1 MHIAQ
6 KQWTKEGG
14 WKTVLASTNAQFA
27 PQLVFGFGGTDVLKE
42 GARYDDIRTMYP
54 DAHILLS
61 STAGEILGT
70 TVSDDTIALTAI
82 QFEKTTLAFTTEEIS
97 DPSTSLAVGAK
108 LASALPREG
117 LAHALIFSDGL
128 LINGTQLVEGIKS
141 ALPSDVMVTGGLV
154 GDGSRFKE
162 TLIGFDGY
170 AKTGRL
176 VLIGLYG
183 DALHVGYGSFGG
195 WDAFGP
201 ERLITK
207 SQDNVLYEIDHKPA
221 LALYKEYLGDQAVD
235 LPASGLLFP
244 MNVRINPNTNR
255 QDNVVRTLLGVDE
268 ENQSMTFAGD
278 MPMGA
283 YAKLMRAN
291 FERLIDGASSAASIT
306 SNDVLGKEVPEFA
319 LLVSCVGRKLV
330 LKSRT
335 EEEVEAVSATLGK
348 ETVLTGFYSYGEICP
363 TATTEH
369 QCQLHNQTMTITTFR
384 EA

>member
-6 KQWTKEGG
+6 KQWVKEVG
-14 WKTVLASTNAQFA
+14 WRTILESTNEQFA
-27 PQLVFGFGGTDVLKE
+27 PQLVFGFGGTDVIKV
-42 GARYDDIRTMYP
+42 GARYDDIRAMYP

-82 QFEKTTLAFTTEEIS
+82 QFEKTTLAFATEEIGDS
-97 DPSTSLAVGAK
+97 GMSLAAGAK
-108 LASALPREG
+108 LANALPHEG
-117 LAHALIFSDGL
+117 LVHALIFSDGL
-128 LINGTQLVEGIKS
+128 LVNGTQLIEGIMS
-141 ALPSDVMVTGGLV
+141 SLPSGVMVTGGLV
-154 GDGSRFKE
+154 GDGGRFKE

-170 AKTGRL
+170 AKTGKL
-176 VLIGLYG
+176 ALIGLYG
-183 DALHVGYGSFGG
+183 GALHVGYGSFGG
-195 WDAFGP
+195 WDTFGP
-201 ERLITK
+201 ERIITK
-207 SQDNVLYEIDHKPA
+207 SKDNVLYEIDHKPA
-221 LALYKEYLGDQAVD
+221 LALYKEYLGDQAAA

-244 MNVRINPNTNR
+244 MNVRINPNTSKE
-255 QDNVVRTLLGVDE
+255 DNMVRTLLGVDE
-268 ENQSMTFAGD
+268 ANQSMTFAGD

-283 YAKLMRAN
+283 YTKLMRAN
-291 FERLIDGASSAASIT
+291 FERLIDGASSAANIT
-306 SNDVLGKEVPEFA
+306 SKDVLGKEVPEFA

-348 ETVLTGFYSYGEICP
+348 EAVLAGFYSYGEICP